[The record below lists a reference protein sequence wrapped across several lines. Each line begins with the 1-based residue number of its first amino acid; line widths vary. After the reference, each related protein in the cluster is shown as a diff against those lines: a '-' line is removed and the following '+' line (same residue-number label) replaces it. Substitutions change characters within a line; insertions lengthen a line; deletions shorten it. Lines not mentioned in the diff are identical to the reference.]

1 MGELRKTIK
10 TETEL
15 RKRILKLHELGLI
28 SKTDA
33 DIYLEEIQ
41 DGKNHNKVLN
51 EIEKIINAA
60 LYILKPLE
68 SEGGL
73 SDILNINKSD
83 ENKTS

>member
-10 TETEL
+10 AEIKL

-28 SKTDA
+28 PKTDT

-41 DGKNHNKVLN
+41 DVKNHNKVLT

-60 LYILKPLE
+60 LYILNPLE
-68 SEGGL
+68 NKDDL
-73 SDILNINKSD
+73 CDILNDRKY
-83 ENKTS
+83 